1 MSLLFVTLSLA
12 WLTYAA
18 PIESRSGTSKG
29 DITYILPIWEGS
41 LASHGS
47 STNLLIL
54 SNMKSSL
61 GLRGTLTILGWS
73 FSSWALS
80 RDTLGSSNDYSFDPT
95 NLNYQLNL
103 AVSSNL
109 PTMVHMN
116 NGRWADCCTPNSSG
130 GWGDALLD
138 FLASQPNTTM
148 LSSSGG
154 SEYAHNF
161 GNNYFTL
168 SRLNTVYRQYKRRNA
183 QASAS
188 LLASFTAS
196 KLLKIRGRALCG
208 PLLSGD
214 VISRVLRKLELS

>member
-1 MSLLFVTLSLA
+1 
-12 WLTYAA
+12 
-18 PIESRSGTSKG
+18 
-29 DITYILPIWEGS
+29 
-41 LASHGS
+41 
-47 STNLLIL
+47 
-54 SNMKSSL
+54 
-61 GLRGTLTILGWS
+61 
-73 FSSWALS
+73 
-80 RDTLGSSNDYSFDPT
+80 
-95 NLNYQLNL
+95 
-103 AVSSNL
+103 
-109 PTMVHMN
+109 MVHMN